1 MPSLTTFGP
10 LRIEYADD
18 TLRPRPW
25 TALQSSW
32 AHELLEDAPP
42 GPVLELCAGVGHIG
56 LLAVLGT
63 DRGLVCVDS
72 SASACSYARR
82 NAAAAGL
89 DEVVEVRHGA
99 MEDVLVPEERFAL
112 VIADPP
118 WVPTDRTALFPDDPL
133 TSIDGGADGLDI
145 ARTCVQVA
153 ARHLVRDGLLL
164 LQLGDRQQ
172 VEALARELAELA
184 ETAET
189 GQTAEAAELGVREVR
204 DGAGGVVVL
213 LGRQR

>member
-1 MPSLTTFGP
+1 MPSLITFGP

-25 TALQSSW
+25 TEQQSSW

-72 SASACSYARR
+72 SASACAYARR
-82 NAAAAGL
+82 NVAAAGR
-89 DEVVEVRHGA
+89 DDVAEVRHGA
-99 MEDVLVPEERFAL
+99 MDTVLMPEERFAL

-118 WVPTDRTALFPDDPL
+118 WVPTDRTARFPEDPL
-133 TSIDGGADGLDI
+133 ASIDGGADGLDV
-145 ARTCVQVA
+145 ARTCVEVA
-153 ARHLVRDGLLL
+153 ARHLLRDGVLL
-164 LQLGDRQQ
+164 LQLGERQQ
-172 VEALARELAELA
+172 VDALARELAE
-184 ETAET
+184 T
-189 GQTAEAAELGVREVR
+189 AELGVREVR
-204 DGAGGVVVL
+204 DGAGGVLVL
-213 LGRQR
+213 LGRPR